1 MLWVFNGRKRM
12 KIVTNIARLAL
23 LPLLSLLCVHA
34 AADDISDAAQGLC
47 DAVKSCAL
55 EQISKEDLTPEIQQ
69 MMEPM
74 LENMCTTMQANVQ
87 QVPAGHPLY
96 EPAVACMRSLESL
109 SCEQMQNLDRTT
121 TPECQEY
128 EKLAREMG
136 GDPVK

>member
-1 MLWVFNGRKRM
+1 MTSK
-12 KIVTNIARLAL
+12 ARLAL
-23 LPLLSLLCVHA
+23 LPLLSALCVNSV
-34 AADDISDAAQGLC
+34 ADDLGDAARGLC

-55 EQISKEDLTPEIQQ
+55 EQIAREDLTPEMQQ

-96 EPAVACMRSLESL
+96 KPAVSCMRSLESL
-109 SCEQMQNLDRTT
+109 SCEQMQALDRTT

-136 GDPVK
+136 DDPVR